1 MSMDRRPRV
10 LVTNAEERSMLA
22 VCRSLGRAGYE
33 VTTVSASRLA
43 AAAWSRS
50 SSRRLRV
57 ADARDDAGQFLEQ
70 LRQELTRRPYA
81 SLIAGSDSALLA
93 VSRGREQLR
102 ETELGLPSA
111 PVVERALSREVLAEA
126 AERAGFSAAVSIR
139 CADELEAREAARR
152 FGFPVVLKS
161 THAATLG
168 QSTVA
173 SVPKGQIVSSE
184 LELMAAAPAFGEQ
197 LLVQRWAGDEL
208 ISFGGVIA
216 DGRLLGMA
224 VSRYR
229 RMWPPRSGSVT
240 FSETISPPG
249 ELEGMVEDLLQ
260 TIGWEGIFEL
270 EIISSERGEFVP
282 IDLNPRPYG
291 SMALASAAGAPLAT
305 IWCDWLLGRR
315 PKPVR
320 ARPGCLYR
328 WEIGDARHVA
338 WQLRHGRLAG
348 AIAPL
353 RPYRGVTHANFQSSD
368 PVPLV
373 IAGLYLGKRL
383 WEEGTNRDARP
394 RPPAPSN
401 HAGSSGG

>member
-1 MSMDRRPRV
+1 MDRRPRV
-10 LVTNAEERSMLA
+10 LITNAEERSILA
-22 VCRSLGRAGYE
+22 VCRSLGQAGYE
-33 VTTVSASRLA
+33 VTSASATRLA

-57 ADARDDAGQFLEQ
+57 ADARHDAGQFLEK
-70 LRQELTRRPYA
+70 LSQELARRPYA
-81 SLIAGSDSALLA
+81 TLIAGSDSALLA

-102 ETELGLPSA
+102 ALTELGLPSA
-111 PVVERALSREVLAEA
+111 AVVERALSREALAES
-126 AERAGFSAAVSIR
+126 AERTGFSAAVSIR
-139 CADELEAREAARR
+139 CADALQAREAARQ

-161 THAATLG
+161 THAATVG
-168 QSTVA
+168 ERTVA
-173 SVPKGQIVSSE
+173 SVPKGQIASNE
-184 LELMAAAPAFGEQ
+184 RELMRAAPAFGKE

-216 DGRLLGMA
+216 DGRLLGVA

-249 ELEGMVEDLLQ
+249 ELEGMVEQLLG
-260 TIGWEGIFEL
+260 TLGWEGIFEL
-270 EIISSERGEFVP
+270 EVIGSKEGEFVP

-305 IWCDWLLGRR
+305 VWCDWLLDRR
-315 PKPVR
+315 PEPVR

-328 WEIGDARHVA
+328 WEIGEVRHAA
-338 WQLRHGRLAG
+338 WQLRHRQLAG

-353 RPYRGVTHANFQSSD
+353 RPYSKVAHAHFQSSD
-368 PVPLV
+368 PLPLP

-383 WEEGTNRDARP
+383 WEEGTRRGDRRYVATAANRT
-394 RPPAPSN
+394 
-401 HAGSSGG
+401 GSRDG

>member
-1 MSMDRRPRV
+1 MDRRPRV
-10 LVTNAEERSMLA
+10 LITNAEERSIVA
-22 VCRSLGRAGYE
+22 VCRSLDQAGYE
-33 VTTVSASRLA
+33 ITSASASRLA

-50 SSRRLRV
+50 STRRLRV
-57 ADARDDAGQFLEQ
+57 IDPRDDAGQFVEQ

-81 SLIAGSDSALLA
+81 TLIAGSDSALLA
-93 VSRGREQLR
+93 ISQGREKLR
-102 ETELGLPSA
+102 DLTELGLPSA
-111 PVVERALSREVLAEA
+111 PVVERALSREVLAES
-126 AERAGFSAAVSIR
+126 AERTGFSAAVSIR
-139 CADELEAREAARR
+139 CTDPVEAREAAHR

-168 QSTVA
+168 VRTVA

-184 LELMAAAPAFGEQ
+184 RELMRAAPAFGEE

-216 DGRLLGMA
+216 DGRLLGVA

-229 RMWPPRSGSVT
+229 RMWPPPSGSVT

-249 ELEGMVEDLLQ
+249 ELEGMVEQLLA
-260 TIGWEGIFEL
+260 TVGWEGIFEL
-270 EIISSERGEFVP
+270 EVISSKEGEFVP

-305 IWCDWLLGRR
+305 VWCDWLLDRH

-338 WQLRHGRLAG
+338 WQLRRGHLAG
-348 AIAPL
+348 AITPL
-353 RPYRGVTHANFQSSD
+353 RPYRGVAHANFQSND
-368 PVPLV
+368 PLPLL
-373 IAGLYLGKRL
+373 IAGLHLGKRL
-383 WEEGTNRDARP
+383 WEEGTHRGDRRYVP
-394 RPPAPSN
+394 RPSN
-401 HAGSSGG
+401 RTGSSRG